1 MTWLWLVGHRMHTKS
16 HIYIYIYIYIYLSR
30 YRCCFGF
37 FVIVLALRLVLTMA
51 LASPHLR
58 SWVALGDELRSL
70 PTKYNQWGRK
80 RPEAKA
86 YSGLPGEPGSKLVHV
101 FGLDEFIGRVR
112 ALFDDPSGGDD
123 FVTAKVAAKFGPH
136 TDWYVNVRKGGTQFV
151 TNVVT
156 PLTATGSRSQGSAS
170 GTPSW
175 RTVTMPSCIK

>member
-1 MTWLWLVGHRMHTKS
+1 MLF
-16 HIYIYIYIYIYLSR
+16 
-30 YRCCFGF
+30 CF

-80 RPEAKA
+80 RPEARA

-136 TDWYVNVRKGGTQFV
+136 TDWYVNVRKGDTKFV
-151 TNVVT
+151 AVT
-156 PLTATGSRSQGSAS
+156 PLTATGSRTSSMNTAS
-170 GTPSW
+170 DLPSS
-175 RTVTMPSCIK
+175 RSRSRLKSR

>member
-1 MTWLWLVGHRMHTKS
+1 M
-16 HIYIYIYIYIYLSR
+16 
-30 YRCCFGF
+30 
-37 FVIVLALRLVLTMA
+37 LTTA

-80 RPEAKA
+80 RPEARA

-112 ALFDDPSGGDD
+112 AFFDDPSDGDD

-136 TDWYVNVRKGGTQFV
+136 TDW
-151 TNVVT
+151 
-156 PLTATGSRSQGSAS
+156 
-170 GTPSW
+170 
-175 RTVTMPSCIK
+175 